1 MVSKM
6 KLTFK
11 RQEKNKKRFSV
22 FFEEE
27 YLFSVSEYTFVAL
40 CLRDGMEVTDIETLK
55 KECEEKEFY
64 NYCLN
69 ILSRNSYATKAIYD
83 KLIKKSC
90 SEEVAQKIVQKLCDH
105 KLLDDE
111 EYKKRYIAS
120 AQSYKKQGH
129 KRIKQELYYKGIEVS
144 DEDFDEEAEKE
155 NLKDIVSKMVKRN
168 VETKKIINRLL
179 MRGYNFYDIKEA
191 INNFSECEDEY
202 DKY

>member
-1 MVSKM
+1 M

-40 CLRDGMEVTDIETLK
+40 CLRNGMEVENIEELK

-69 ILSRNSYATKAIYD
+69 ILSKNSYSKKTVFD
-83 KLIKKSC
+83 KLIKKGC
-90 SEEVAQKIVQKLCDH
+90 SEETAEKIINKLCDH

-111 EYKKRYIAS
+111 EYKKRFIAS
-120 AQSYKKQGH
+120 AQTYKKHGY

-144 DEDFDEEAEKE
+144 DEDFDKETEIE
-155 NLKDIVSKMVKRN
+155 NLKSIVFGMVKRN

-179 MRGYNFYDIKEA
+179 MRGYNFYDIKKA
-191 INNFSECEDEY
+191 INNFSECEEY
-202 DKY
+202 EEY